1 MVNRLVLLLMLC
13 ISPACWAYS
22 SLTASVDANPV
33 VANQSFVL
41 TVIADD
47 EVDANALDTTALQ
60 RQFTV
65 VRNNV
70 SRSTQIINFN
80 TRRETRWQ
88 LVLIPKDTGTVT
100 IPPLTADGLQ
110 SQPITLKVV
119 ADNAEAGQLATVFM
133 KAGLNEH
140 KVWLG
145 QPVDYWVK
153 LYLAAELQ
161 RGQLT
166 EPQLA
171 NASVMQLGQDKNSN
185 EVVNGR
191 RYRVIER
198 HYLVTPQQAG
208 TLTLKGSDFSGD
220 ILKPGRSNDLFARSL
235 STPVQVMGSP
245 LTLTVK
251 QPPASFTEPWLVAN
265 AVSLSEQWNPQQL
278 TVKVGDP
285 ITRIINLT
293 AVGTSEAALP
303 NLKLD
308 YPKGLKSY
316 PDKAERGD
324 DPQGKEIV
332 ARLQQSTAIVASS
345 AGEYTLPE
353 IRVAWWNAKL
363 NRKEYATLPART
375 LTVLPSEASASPAPA
390 SAPSQPEQAQPRQ
403 PQESSLWRYLSM
415 LLALAL
421 VLTFIWGY
429 RRQPTAAAVTVA
441 PSPHPGPERG
451 FTQAAQNNDLQRAL
465 KLLPAHLDGIRGPT
479 PSLTQVRQQFPELA
493 PELDRLQQARFGRQ
507 QHPAQTTE
515 LLRLVAAAQ
524 QKVQQNQQHLPE
536 LNPKA

>member
-1 MVNRLVLLLMLC
+1 MVNRLVLLMMLC
-13 ISPACWAYS
+13 ISPACWSYS
-22 SLTASVDANPV
+22 SLTASIDANPV

-47 EVDANALDTTALQ
+47 DVDANALDTTVLEN
-60 RQFTV
+60 QFTV

-88 LVLIPKDTGTVT
+88 LVLIPKSTGTLT
-100 IPPLTADGLQ
+100 IPALMADGLQ

-119 ADNAEAGQLATVFM
+119 ADGAKAGQLATVFM
-133 KAGLNEH
+133 KAGLSEH
-140 KVWLG
+140 EVWLG

-153 LYLAAELQ
+153 LYLATELQ
-161 RGQLT
+161 RGQLS

-171 NASVMQLGQDKNSN
+171 NASVVQLGQDRNGN

-198 HYLVTPQQAG
+198 HYLITPQQAG
-208 TLTLKGSDFSGD
+208 TLTVKGSDFSGD

-245 LTLTVK
+245 VTLTVK

-265 AVSLSEQWNPQQL
+265 AVSLSEQWNPEQL
-278 TVKVGDP
+278 TVEVGDP

-303 NLKLD
+303 TLALD

-324 DPQGKEIV
+324 DHQGKEIV

-353 IRVAWWNAKL
+353 IRVAWWNSKL
-363 NRKEYATLPART
+363 NRKEYATLAART
-375 LTVLPSEASASPAPA
+375 LTVLPGEATAAPAPP
-390 SAPSQPEQAQPRQ
+390 PSQPEQAQPAQ
-403 PQESSLWRYLSM
+403 PEESVLWRYLSM
-415 LLALAL
+415 LLAIAL

-429 RRQPTAAAVTVA
+429 RRQPAATAPAAAPRLQSEA
-441 PSPHPGPERG
+441 DSG
-451 FTQAAQNNDLQRAL
+451 FVQAAQNNDLQRAL

-479 PSLTQVRQQFPELA
+479 PSLSQVRTLFPELA
-493 PELDRLQQARFGRQ
+493 PELDQLQQAQFGRQ
-507 QHPAQTTE
+507 QQPVQVLQ
-515 LLRLVAAAQ
+515 LLKLVTALQ
-524 QKVQQNQQHLPE
+524 KKVQQNQQHLPE